1 MNNNQSNKLPPN
13 HVPQN
18 FAAFFKYL
26 NYSY

>member
-1 MNNNQSNKLPPN
+1 MNNNQRNKLPLS